1 MLISFLRYGCSNALF
16 FMLDLFNVTF
26 RRQKQWHGPL
36 IGHHPISGLEFIVTI
51 DSHYLLKCI
60 WERLP

>member
-1 MLISFLRYGCSNALF
+1 
-16 FMLDLFNVTF
+16 MLDLFNVMF
-26 RRQKQWHGPL
+26 HRQKQWHGPL